1 MKRNPRSEN
10 GALNPRILLAFVLCS
25 LGVGLGLASI
35 SKMGQQTM
43 GAPES
48 RDYHEGGDR
57 DRLERYM
64 PIPGGDADD
73 LDRMEIDWH
82 NRLTYPTGRFDPRGY
97 VRQLFKTLASRSVSP
112 REFKRRTSTKA
123 VPR

>member
-82 NRLTYPTGRFDPRGY
+82 NRLTYPTGRFDPAW
-97 VRQLFKTLASRSVSP
+97 VRKAAFQDARSRSVSP